1 MMCSILV
8 ALPLLTFLELW
19 LLLVNLE
26 TRRSW
31 RKNFLRSAL
40 LCGAWL
46 VVSTELLS
54 LGKWLTFP
62 ALIFAWALPAGV
74 MMYVLLVVHRRNR
87 GLTWHPDFSSL
98 RSWDR
103 ILFVGLVFAVL
114 LITALIACLAPPNEA
129 ETLHYRMARVA
140 HWAQNRSI
148 AHYPTAI
155 EIQNSFSPGTEY
167 AFLHVYI
174 LANGDRFVPL
184 VSWFAILGCAVGVS
198 LLAACLGAGV
208 TGQQLAALF
217 AISLPLAIV
226 QATSTMQEGVLTF
239 WVVCVAVEF
248 LLLWQARENT
258 CRSSIFFLSLG
269 AGLGLVTK
277 PLAAPFLLPFALAT
291 GIALLYRGKLS
302 RCLLAATLAVTVF
315 VLLNGGYLWRNYRT
329 YRTWLDAPL
338 TRTHSNEMYNWKGL
352 LSNLL
357 RNAATQASTP
367 WEKVNYQIT
376 RLVVGVHFKL
386 GIDVNDPRTTSVG
399 EFWVRPLNTS
409 DVTSQASLHAWVIL
423 LVFVLTV
430 LYPGKLGRQGWL
442 YQVLVLGGYLTFCY
456 VFKWQIF
463 GTRYLL
469 PFFALYAP
477 LIGIAF
483 TTRWPA
489 ANIILGVG
497 LLLAATPWLVSLQLR
512 PIIPRP
518 GTYSDSLL
526 SSPREVFYFAGARD
540 TQSSYKQIAEK
551 IQESGCRMV
560 GLYLSG
566 ASPEYLWWVALS
578 APQHQ
583 IRIEWLMAAE
593 SARYVDP
600 EFLPCAIIS
609 DAGSQDYLF
618 GLPLVY
624 TQDHL
629 SLYLGEGK

>member
-1 MMCSILV
+1 M
-8 ALPLLTFLELW
+8 
-19 LLLVNLE
+19 LVNLE
-26 TRRSW
+26 TGRCW

-54 LGKWLTFP
+54 LGKRLTLP
-62 ALIFAWALPAGV
+62 GLTVAWTLPAGA
-74 MMYVLLVVHRRNR
+74 MMYLLLVVRRRNR
-87 GLTWHPDFSSL
+87 GLTWHPDFNSL

-103 ILFVGLVFAVL
+103 ISFVGLVFAVL
-114 LITALIACLAPPNEA
+114 LITALVACLAPPNEA

-140 HWAQNRSI
+140 HWAQNRAV

-174 LANGDRFVPL
+174 LANGDWFVPL

-198 LLAACLGAGV
+198 LLAARLGAGL
-208 TGQQLAALF
+208 TGQLLAALF
-217 AISLPLAIV
+217 AVSLPLTIV

-258 CRSSIFFLSLG
+258 YRSIFFLSLG
-269 AGLGLVTK
+269 AGLGLITK

-291 GIALLYRGKLS
+291 GIALLRRGKLS
-302 RCLLAATLAVTVF
+302 HYLLSATLAVAVC

-338 TRTHSNEMYNWKGL
+338 TRTHSNEMYNWQGL

-357 RNAATQASTP
+357 RNAAMQASTP
-367 WEKVNYQIT
+367 WEKVNCQIT

-386 GIDVNDPRTTSVG
+386 GMDVNDPRTTSVG

-430 LYPGKLGRQGWL
+430 LYPKKPGRQGWL
-442 YQVLVLGGYLTFCY
+442 YQALVLGGYLTFCY

-469 PFFALYAP
+469 PFFVLYAP
-477 LIGIAF
+477 LVGITF

-489 ANIILGVG
+489 ANVILGVG
-497 LLLAATPWLVSLQLR
+497 LLLAAIPWLLSLQLR

-526 SSPREVFYFAGARD
+526 SSPREAFYFAGARD
-540 TQSSYKQIAEK
+540 AYSSYMQIAEK
-551 IQESGCRMV
+551 IQESGCRRV

-566 ASPEYLWWVALS
+566 ASPEYLWWVALG
-578 APQHQ
+578 APRRQ

-600 EFLPCAIIS
+600 EFSPCAIIS
-609 DAGSQDYLF
+609 DAGAQDDLF
-618 GLPLVY
+618 GLPLAY
-624 TQDHL
+624 TQGHL
-629 SLYLGEGK
+629 SLYLGGK